1 MHIGDMDRG
10 ASHCENTSQELP
22 PDRVPCQAGC
32 VGKRVSPLWLLS
44 EHSSQ
49 MRKNTTPTIFKTPLK
64 SFLWP
69 ALSVS
74 LCVRHH

>member
-32 VGKRVSPLWLLS
+32 VGKRVDP
-44 EHSSQ
+44 
-49 MRKNTTPTIFKTPLK
+49 FKK
-64 SFLWP
+64 F
-69 ALSVS
+69 VQ
-74 LCVRHH
+74 RF